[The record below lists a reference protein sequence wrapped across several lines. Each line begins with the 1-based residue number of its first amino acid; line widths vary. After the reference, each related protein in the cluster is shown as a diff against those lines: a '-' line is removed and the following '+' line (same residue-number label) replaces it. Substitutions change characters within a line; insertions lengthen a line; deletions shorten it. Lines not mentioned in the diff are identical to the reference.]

1 MPDTASSV
9 ASSQP
14 AKSGAEECPEP
25 LGPIITAAIGILGA
39 AAVALGVHAL
49 SKRREAVARF
59 SAAAKEF
66 RAAFTEELGTLESGV
81 EAPLGIQ
88 AFLCAAYE
96 KQLAAFSSFKYLLPE
111 MQRASFTEAWQQYHS
126 GQTIDG
132 QRFDRMDYAMSHRQA
147 LFAEYGEI
155 WEGIRTEP
163 ASTMAVKRIH
173 ALLDFAPHN

>member
-14 AKSGAEECPEP
+14 ANSGAEERPEP
-25 LGPIITAAIGILGA
+25 RGPIIAAAIGILGA
-39 AAVALGVHAL
+39 AAIALGVHAL

-81 EAPLGIQ
+81 ETPLGIQ

-96 KQLAAFSSFKYLLPE
+96 KQLAAFSAFKYFLPE
-111 MQRASFTEAWQQYHS
+111 MQRSSFAEAWQQYHS
-126 GQTIDG
+126 GQKIDG
-132 QRFDRMDYAMSHRQA
+132 RPFERMDYAMSHRQA
-147 LFAEYGEI
+147 PFC
-155 WEGIRTEP
+155 R
-163 ASTMAVKRIH
+163 VR
-173 ALLDFAPHN
+173 